1 MVCQETLLQYEESA
15 EALETWCH
23 NITPF
28 DFRHLSTGFGIKAFA
43 SESLP
48 PAGREQSENHDQ
60 CIGTFGQSR
69 SPDSRGCLGV
79 WLAVDGPGWLIY
91 HDISCPPDA
100 TNI

>member
-43 SESLP
+43 SESRPINAINLCLRQ
-48 PAGREQSENHDQ
+48 AEENNQKTTTNALERLANHVHRTREAAWV
-60 CIGTFGQSR
+60 F
-69 SPDSRGCLGV
+69 
-79 WLAVDGPGWLIY
+79 GWL
-91 HDISCPPDA
+91 
-100 TNI
+100 